1 MNKKNI
7 QIWLPVLLSV
17 SLMTGMFF
25 GYKLKDNMG
34 TYGPSFFGK
43 AHRTSLQEILDLV
56 KQKYVD
62 TVNIDSLGYFVIQD
76 VMNQLDPHSVYIPAG
91 ELQQINEDMQGNFQG
106 VGIEFGMIND
116 TAYVMSILPKGPAE
130 TAGMQAGDIIISAND
145 SLVSGKKLN
154 EDRIKGF
161 FRGPKGSEVH
171 VKLLRNKKQEEITI
185 QRGIIPLKSVDA
197 AYIIEPGTGFI
208 RLNKFSAT
216 TYEEFMENLERLQK
230 EGMKKL
236 ILDLRGNGGGM
247 LDDAVQIA
255 DEFLDGNK
263 EIVYTEGKSSPR
275 QDYTARRPGL
285 FETGKLIVLI
295 DEGSA
300 SASEVLAGALQDWDR
315 ATIMG
320 RRSFGKGLVQDQFT
334 LSDGSAI
341 RLTVSRYYTPVGRSI
356 QKPYVHGD
364 NTAYKKEV
372 SERFTK
378 GEIYHGDSSAHNGK
392 AYKTKGGRVV
402 YGGGG
407 ISPNIYIPF
416 DSVDMV
422 PKEKKAVYREILYD
436 ASFLYYLSNKAQLK
450 KIKTPS
456 DLQQYTNADASVFP
470 FLKTF
475 AVKDSINL
483 DLLSTYQQQT
493 LKKFFAS
500 MVGRQLWRSEG
511 YIKMKNLND
520 PLVNKALE
528 EMRK

>member
-1 MNKKNI
+1 
-7 QIWLPVLLSV
+7 
-17 SLMTGMFF
+17 
-25 GYKLKDNMG
+25 MG
-34 TYGPSFFGK
+34 SYGPSFFGK
-43 AHRTSLQEILDLV
+43 ARRTSLQEILELV
-56 KQKYVD
+56 KQRYVD
-62 TVNIDSLGYFVIQD
+62 TVNVDSLGYSAIQD

-91 ELQQINEDMQGNFQG
+91 DLQVINEDMQGNFQG

-116 TAYVMSILPKGPAE
+116 TAYVLSVLPKGPAE
-130 TAGMQAGDIIISAND
+130 AAGMQTGDIIISAND
-145 SLVSGKKLN
+145 SVISGNKM
-154 EDRIKGF
+154 EEERIRKI

-171 VKLLRNKKQEEITI
+171 VKLLRNQQPKEITI
-185 QRGIIPLKSVDA
+185 QRGIIPIKSVDA
-197 AYIIEPGTGFI
+197 AYMIEPGVGFI
-208 RLNKFSAT
+208 RLNKFSST

-285 FETGKLIVLI
+285 FETGKLILLI

-364 NTAYKKEV
+364 NTNYKNEV
-372 SERFTK
+372 SERFAK
-378 GEIYHGDSSAHNGK
+378 GEIYHGDSSAHHGK
-392 AYKTKGGRVV
+392 QYKTKGGRVV

-407 ISPNIYIPF
+407 ISPDIYIPF
-416 DSVDMV
+416 DSVDMI
-422 PKEKKAVYREILYD
+422 PKEKKMKYRDVLYD
-436 ASFLYYLSNKAQLK
+436 AAFFYYLNNKASLQK
-450 KIKTPS
+450 VKSPA
-456 DLQQYTNADASVFP
+456 DLQQFTSNDASVFP
-470 FLKTF
+470 FLKTL
-475 AVKDSINL
+475 AAKDSLNV
-483 DLLSTYQQQT
+483 DLLSTYQQQM
-493 LKKFFAS
+493 LKQYFTS

-528 EMRK
+528 EIKK